1 MNSSLV
7 LSPRVSLTGSL
18 FSAET
23 LVVFDE
29 RVSDIDILT
38 QALLPGAVGF
48 TIDST
53 TDSLELITELLA
65 TTAAKHLA
73 IVAHGEP
80 GVVHLGKY
88 PLDLK
93 QLQLNS
99 HKLQQ
104 WGVKEISLY
113 SCDVAQGDIGRD
125 LIYQLS
131 ELTGAKVSAAATK
144 TGSAALGGNWDL
156 NVTTGVIRS
165 PDLFDSKILDTYQ
178 AILILPIVTVGV
190 GTTPVEG
197 GSIPGTF
204 VVNLSSVAPT
214 GGLRVYFTTAGTA
227 TLNLDYNLT
236 AGTNV
241 TSISSSIFTIP
252 SFVIAEGKTTATLN
266 VTALSDNFIDPNET
280 VILNIGND
288 FTVSNAP
295 PNYTLGNSFAPKTD
309 FAAGDATT
317 SVSVGDFNGDGKLD
331 LVTTN
336 SNSRTVSVLLGYGSG
351 GFAPKTDFAV
361 GISPQSVSVGDFDG
375 DGKLD
380 LVTANYSGSTVS
392 VLLGSISGGFTP
404 KTDFAV
410 GLGATSVSVG
420 DFNGDGKLDVVT
432 ANASSSDVSVLLGNG
447 SGGFAPKTDFAVG
460 GIPTS
465 VSVGDFN
472 GDGKLDLV
480 VANYFNDNDNSALL
494 QNNSSVSVLL
504 GNGSGSFAPKTDFAL
519 GLGRTSVNVG
529 DFNGDGKLDLVTA
542 NYGSNNVSVLLGNG
556 SGGFAPKTDFAAG
569 GIPTSVSVG
578 DFNGDGKVD
587 LATANVL
594 GDNVS
599 VLLNNYPYA
608 SLSITD
614 TTQYPR
620 RNDFDGDT
628 VSDIL
633 WRNDNGAVALWQ
645 MFSGSVIAN
654 KIVASLPSSWKTAG
668 TGDFNGDKKADI
680 VWRNDNGAIA
690 LWQMNGS
697 TVTANNIVASL
708 SSDWKAAGTGDF
720 GGDKKADLVWRNDNG
735 AIALWQMDGSTVTA
749 NNIVASLPSSWKA
762 AGTAD
767 FGGDNKADLLW
778 RNDNGAI
785 AMWQMNGATVV
796 SNKIVASLSSD
807 WKAAGVGDF
816 NGDGKSDLLWRNDNG
831 AVAMWQMDGS
841 TVVSSKIVDT
851 LSNDWK
857 AAGIGDFN
865 ADGKADLLWR
875 NDNGANALWQMNGST
890 VSDSLLIPSL
900 DPTWK
905 IAAPII

>member
-1 MNSSLV
+1 MNNNLLASSEY
-7 LSPRVSLTGSL
+7 LTNEVVI
-18 FSAET
+18 ANT
-23 LVVFDE
+23 LVVFDD
-29 RVSDIDILT
+29 RVSNINILT
-38 QALLPGAVGF
+38 QALLPGSIGF
-48 TIDST
+48 TIDSQA
-53 TDSLELITELLA
+53 DAILAITQLLA
-65 TTAAKHLA
+65 TTGARYLA

-80 GVVHLGKY
+80 GVVHLGEY
-88 PLDLK
+88 PLDLN
-93 QLQLNS
+93 QLQARS
-99 HKLQQ
+99 HLLQQ
-104 WGVKEISLY
+104 WDVKAIALY
-113 SCDVAQGDIGRD
+113 SCEVAQGDIGQN

-131 ELTGAKVSAAATK
+131 ELTGATVAASVTK
-144 TGSAALGGNWDL
+144 TGSAALGGSWYL
-156 NVTTGVIRS
+156 TVTTGEIVA
-165 PDLFDSKILDTYQ
+165 PELFEA
-178 AILILPIVTVGV
+178 AILKTYGFVLPIVTVGV

-197 GSIPGTF
+197 GSISGTF
-204 VVNLSSVAPT
+204 VVNLSSPAPT
-214 GGLRVYFTTAGTA
+214 GGLRVYFITAGTA
-227 TLNLDYNLT
+227 TLDLDYTLT

-241 TSISSSIFTIP
+241 TSISNSIFIAIP
-252 SFVIAEGKTTATLN
+252 SFVIAAGKTSATLN
-266 VTALSDNFIDPNET
+266 VTALTDNFIDPNET
-280 VILNIGND
+280 VILKIGTD
-288 FTVSNAP
+288 FTASNSS
-295 PNYTLGNSFAPKTD
+295 PNYTLGDFVPRTD
-309 FAAGDATT
+309 FAVGDAPY

-331 LVTTN
+331 LATAN
-336 SNSRTVSVLLGYGSG
+336 SNSRTASVLLGNGAG
-351 GFAPKTDFAV
+351 GFAPKNDFAV
-361 GISPQSVSVGDFDG
+361 GTAPQSVSVGDFNG
-375 DGKLD
+375 DGRLD
-380 LVTANYSGSTVS
+380 LVTANYSSSTVS
-392 VLLGSISGGFTP
+392 VLLGNISGGFTP

-420 DFNGDGKLDVVT
+420 DFNGDGKLDLVT
-432 ANASSSDVSVLLGNG
+432 ANATSRDVSVLLGNG
-447 SGGFAPKTDFAVG
+447 SGGFAPKTDFAAA

-480 VANYFNDNDNSALL
+480 TANYFNDNDGALL

-519 GLGRTSVNVG
+519 GLGRTSVSVG

-542 NYGSNNVSVLLGNG
+542 NYGSDNVSVLLGNG
-556 SGGFAPKTDFAAG
+556 SGSFAPKTDFAAG
-569 GIPTSVSVG
+569 TNPYSVSVG
-578 DFNGDGKVD
+578 DFNGDGKLD
-587 LATANVL
+587 LVTANVL
-594 GDNVS
+594 SDNVS

-608 SLSITD
+608 SLNITD

-620 RNDFDGDT
+620 RNDFNGDT

-645 MFSGSVIAN
+645 MFSGIVLTN

-680 VWRNDNGAIA
+680 VWRNDNGAIS

-708 SSDWKAAGTGDF
+708 SSDWKASGTGDF
-720 GGDKKADLVWRNDNG
+720 GGDGKADLVWRNDNG
-735 AIALWQMDGSTVTA
+735 AIALWQMNGSTVSA
-749 NNIVASLPSSWKA
+749 NNIVASLPSSWKS

-807 WKAAGVGDF
+807 WKDAGVGDF

-841 TVVSSKIVDT
+841 TVISSKIVDT

-857 AAGIGDFN
+857 SAGIGDFN
-865 ADGKADLLWR
+865 ADGKADILWR
-875 NDNGANALWQMNGST
+875 NDNSANALWQMNGST

-905 IAAPII
+905 IATPII